1 MLLLL
6 HVNGL
11 LRGRGE
17 RRGARHRD
25 WEEAGRTGIG
35 TAGKRRTHSRPWR
48 FAGKERDKL
57 GTRSNEHGFEKTS
70 IPRRRERRGLP
81 CSSDGFRRRRET
93 WPEKFAEPSLEVR
106 RNASCRW
113 RTSARGGAS
122 YERRLAIKVVLL
134 KPGRRGLRRHIYSC
148 RVWKLFEIS

>member
-1 MLLLL
+1 MPLLL

-25 WEEAGRTGIG
+25 REEVGRTGIG
-35 TAGKRRTHSRPWR
+35 TAGKRRTHIVVHGGSP
-48 FAGKERDKL
+48 KKRDKL
-57 GTRSNEHGFEKTS
+57 GTRSNEYRFEKTS

-93 WPEKFAEPSLEVR
+93 WPGKLTEPSPKET
-106 RNASCRW
+106 W
-113 RTSARGGAS
+113 PGPQIGA
-122 YERRLAIKVVLL
+122 
-134 KPGRRGLRRHIYSC
+134 RRGTASATPSSSRIGQTSQILMESNFCI
-148 RVWKLFEIS
+148 